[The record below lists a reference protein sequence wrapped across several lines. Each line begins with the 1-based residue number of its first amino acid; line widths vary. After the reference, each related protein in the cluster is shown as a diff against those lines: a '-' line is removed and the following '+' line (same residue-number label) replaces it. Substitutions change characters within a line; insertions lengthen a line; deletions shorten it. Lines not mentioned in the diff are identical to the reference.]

1 MQIGVHDSIAFS
13 FDPERISSFLESHG
27 HQCTVLDAGGSVAG
41 YDCVVTF
48 GHEDTLLDAPWV
60 HCIRAGVDEFP
71 LDRYAQTET
80 MLTNS
85 PGIHATTIGE
95 TVTGMMLSFARR
107 LHRYRDRQRNNSWA
121 VEPYDA
127 TFTIQGETVCVV
139 GLGTLGEG
147 VALRADA
154 LGMDV
159 HGVRRE
165 PKPVPG
171 VAELFRPDELH
182 EAVAGARFVVLC
194 VPLTDD
200 TEGMIDAAVFDA
212 MDTDAYL
219 INVARGGVVEESALI
234 DALDGDKIAGAGLDA
249 HAEEPLP
256 ADSPLWEYDDVILTP
271 HVGALSNTY
280 HESVGKLVLANAER
294 LENGESLSDRVV

>member
-1 MQIGVHDSIAFS
+1 MQIGVHNSIAFS
-13 FDPERISSFLESHG
+13 FDPDQIAGFLESNG
-27 HQCTVLDAGGSVAG
+27 HQCTVIEQGGSVSG

-48 GHEDTLLDAPWV
+48 GHDDALFGAPWV

-71 LDRYAQTET
+71 LERYAQTNT
-80 MLTNS
+80 KLTNS
-85 PGIHATTIGE
+85 PGIHATTVGE

-107 LHRYRDRQRNNSWA
+107 LHRYRDRQRDNTWA
-121 VEPYDA
+121 VEPYEA
-127 TFTIQGETVCVV
+127 SFTVRDETVCVV

-154 LGMDV
+154 LGMTV
-159 HGVRRE
+159 RGVRRE

-171 VAELFRPDELH
+171 VNELFRPDQLH

-194 VPLTDD
+194 VPLTED
-200 TEGMIDAAVFDA
+200 TEEMIDAEAFAA
-212 MDTDAYL
+212 MREDAYL

-234 DALDGDKIAGAGLDA
+234 DAIDAGKIAGAGLDA

-256 ADSPLWEYDDVILTP
+256 ADSPLWEYEEVIVTP
-271 HVGALSNTY
+271 HVGALANTY
-280 HESVGKLVLANAER
+280 HEAVGKLVLANAER
-294 LENGESLSDRVV
+294 LQQGESLSDRVV

>member
-13 FDPERISSFLESHG
+13 FDPERIAGFLESHG
-27 HQCTVLDAGGSVAG
+27 HQCTVLDPDSSVEG

-48 GHEDTLLDAPWV
+48 GHDDALLGAPWV

-71 LDRYAQTET
+71 FEQYAET
-80 MLTNS
+80 DTKLTNS

-95 TVTGMMLSFARR
+95 TVMGMVLSFARR
-107 LHRYRDRQRNNSWA
+107 LHRYRDRQRANNWE

-127 TFTIQGETVCVV
+127 TFTVRDETACVV

-154 LGMDV
+154 LGMGV
-159 HGVRRE
+159 RGVRRE
-165 PKPVPG
+165 PKPVPS
-171 VAELFRPDELH
+171 VQELFRPDELL
-182 EAVAGARFVVLC
+182 EAVDGARFVVLC
-194 VPLTDD
+194 VPLTED
-200 TEGMIDAAVFDA
+200 TEGMIDADVFAA
-212 MDTDAYL
+212 MDEDAYL
-219 INVARGGVVEESALI
+219 INVARGGVVEERALI
-234 DALDGDKIAGAGLDA
+234 DALDGGEIAGAGLDA

-256 ADSPLWEYDDVILTP
+256 ADSPLWEYDDVIITP

-280 HESVGKLVLANAER
+280 HEAVGKLVVANAER
-294 LENGESLSDRVV
+294 LEEGGSLSDRVV

>member
-13 FDPERISSFLESHG
+13 FDPERIAGFLESHG
-27 HQCTVLDAGGSVAG
+27 HQCAVLEAGSSVEE

-48 GHEDTLLDAPWV
+48 GHEDVLLDAPWV
-60 HCIRAGVDEFP
+60 HCIRAGVDAFP
-71 LDRYAQTET
+71 FERYAET
-80 MLTNS
+80 GTALTNS

-95 TVTGMMLSFARR
+95 TVLGMLLSFARR
-107 LHRYRDRQRNNSWA
+107 LHRYRDRQHANSWE

-127 TFTIQGETVCVV
+127 TFTVQDETVCVV

-154 LGMDV
+154 LGMTV
-159 HGVRRE
+159 RGVRRE

-171 VAELFRPDELH
+171 VDELFRPDELH
-182 EAVAGARFVVLC
+182 DAVAGARFVVLC
-194 VPLTDD
+194 VPLTED
-200 TEGMIDAAVFDA
+200 TEAMIDADVFAA
-212 MDTDAYL
+212 MDDDAYL
-219 INVARGGVVEESALI
+219 INVARGGVVAEDALL
-234 DALDGDKIAGAGLDA
+234 DALDGNEIAGAGLDA

-256 ADSPLWEYDDVILTP
+256 ADSPLWEYDDVIVTP

-280 HESVGKLVLANAER
+280 HESVGKLVVANAER

>member
-13 FDPERISSFLESHG
+13 FDPDQIAGFLESHG
-27 HQCTVLDAGGSVAG
+27 HQCTVIERGGSVAEC
-41 YDCVVTF
+41 DCVVTF
-48 GHEDTLLDAPWV
+48 GHDDALFGAPWV

-71 LDRYAQTET
+71 IERYAQTNT
-80 MLTNS
+80 KLTNS
-85 PGIHATTIGE
+85 PGIHATTVGE

-107 LHRYRDRQRNNSWA
+107 LHRYRDRQRDNAWA
-121 VEPYDA
+121 VEPYEA
-127 TFTIQGETVCVV
+127 SFTVRDETVCVV

-154 LGMDV
+154 LGMTV
-159 HGVRRE
+159 RGVRRE

-171 VAELFRPDELH
+171 VRELFQPDQLH

-200 TEGMIDAAVFDA
+200 TAGMIDAEAFAA
-212 MDTDAYL
+212 MDEDAYL
-219 INVARGGVVEESALI
+219 INVARGGVVEERALI
-234 DALDGDKIAGAGLDA
+234 DALDGGEIAGAGLDA

-256 ADSPLWEYDDVILTP
+256 ADSPLWEYDEVIVTP

-280 HESVGKLVLANAER
+280 HEAVGKLVVANAER
-294 LENGESLSDRVV
+294 LQQGESLSDRVV